1 MQNHEMILC
10 AALNEAHEERE
21 RASKIAD
28 DADIEVNI
36 LRQKCNEIA
45 RDLKDKIDA
54 CNERLSLDACS
65 ERGVL
70 ELQAALLISQAHH
83 NEVIFSAT
91 RNSIWEEGDL
101 NVGISNSKVE
111 SLIVD
116 ALLQC
121 EHNAEEI
128 KIAAHNAEIKISAFV
143 ECDNVETPLKNMN
156 RGAGRLFDSVYI
168 LFTIHS
174 LCQI

>member
-1 MQNHEMILC
+1 MLVGLGLREVSRVARMQNHEMILC
-10 AALNEAHEERE
+10 AALNEAHKERE

-45 RDLKDKIDA
+45 RDLKEKVDA
-54 CNERLSLDACS
+54 CNERLAQDACS
-65 ERGVL
+65 EREAL
-70 ELQAALLISQAHH
+70 ELHAALLISQAHH

-101 NVGISNSKVE
+101 NAGISNSKVE

-116 ALLQC
+116 Q
-121 EHNAEEI
+121 
-128 KIAAHNAEIKISAFV
+128 
-143 ECDNVETPLKNMN
+143 ETP
-156 RGAGRLFDSVYI
+156 RLQDSSI
-168 LFTIHS
+168 SKTGI
-174 LCQI
+174 

>member
-1 MQNHEMILC
+1 MILC
-10 AALNEAHEERE
+10 AALNEAHKERE
-21 RASKIAD
+21 RASKISD
-28 DADIEVNI
+28 DADIEVNS

-45 RDLKDKIDA
+45 RDLKEKVDA
-54 CNERLSLDACS
+54 CNERLALDACS

-101 NVGISNSKVE
+101 NAGISNSKVE

-128 KIAAHNAEIKISAFV
+128 KIAAFV